1 MEKKVYE
8 ISFILSGRLT
18 EAELKN
24 EIEKIKNIFQK
35 ISANLLKESE
45 FNKINLAY
53 CIKKETE
60 AFFGYFWFELEP
72 EKLAELREGL
82 AFEKNILRYL
92 IVTPPPKF
100 KKVSTPK
107 PQRKEFEYQ
116 KFEAQPITAAE
127 TKEEKKEPDYQKLEE
142 KLEEIQ
148 KLV

>member
-1 MEKKVYE
+1 MEKKNYE

-18 EAELKN
+18 EEELKN

-35 ISANLLKESE
+35 INAQLLKESE

-53 CIKKETE
+53 SIKKETE
-60 AFFGYFWFELEP
+60 AFFGYFWFEVEP
-72 EKLAELREGL
+72 EKLAELREQL

-100 KKVSTPK
+100 KKTPI
-107 PQRKEFEYQ
+107 QRPHHKEFEHSRTEIQ
-116 KFEAQPITAAE
+116 PTIPIEAN
-127 TKEEKKEPDYQKLEE
+127 EERKEPDYQKLEE
-142 KLEEIQ
+142 KFEEIQ